1 MSFLLTFAYPPRH
14 PSFTPVTLS
23 DRQALAR
30 VAIETGAVLELGD
43 LEVDAQM
50 EAMELNHNHNHN
62 HNHLNNFFPSAA
74 DTLPP
79 IQAPPTFK
87 RNGRKLLMYKAVL
100 VTVNLSVILGLLLFY
115 LFHEGDANLKKEGR
129 TLIFGWIPRESLLI
143 PISLAMAAIEAVLI
157 VGLLR
162 DAPPTRWPPST
173 SSPRWSTLWS
183 GPGPLCCDLL
193 LYPLACHISLLYV
206 LELNRLERGSQ
217 AWKGYIQAHLARRRQ
232 VMQLDMEMQEQQRR
246 RERQLFDEVSL

>member
-129 TLIFGWIPRESLLI
+129 TLIFGWVS
-143 PISLAMAAIEAVLI
+143 AAALWNPSFVFS
-157 VGLLR
+157 
-162 DAPPTRWPPST
+162 PPPPFSKQL
-173 SSPRWSTLWS
+173 SS
-183 GPGPLCCDLL
+183 
-193 LYPLACHISLLYV
+193 
-206 LELNRLERGSQ
+206 N
-217 AWKGYIQAHLARRRQ
+217 
-232 VMQLDMEMQEQQRR
+232 
-246 RERQLFDEVSL
+246 F